1 MDELQSAA
9 DKASGSGAS
18 GAAAAAA
25 GNATTHAPKS
35 PHNAA
40 AAATLQ
46 QADSKGELEQGFRD
60 APACK
65 ALSS

>member
-1 MDELQSAA
+1 MDELQSAV

-18 GAAAAAA
+18 GAAAAAS
-25 GNATTHAPKS
+25 GIATSLSTMSTHI
-35 PHNAA
+35 A
-40 AAATLQ
+40 AAATSLQ